1 MCLVLVS
8 GQFLG
13 QYDNSYRF
21 GYDSLSDDFS
31 GSSFGGG
38 ANSLG
43 ALGNGFASGL
53 ASIRDPRQNRGK
65 IDFNK
70 FFVNL
75 PFYEAICNTL
85 QSNCFCCCRFF
96 SSFSSNHISS
106 MKTSYIF
113 GSF

>member
-1 MCLVLVS
+1 MSFVLAS

-38 ANSLG
+38 ANSFG
-43 ALGNGFASGL
+43 ALGNGFGSGVASGL

-65 IDFNK
+65 IKFN
-70 FFVNL
+70 
-75 PFYEAICNTL
+75 
-85 QSNCFCCCRFF
+85 QM
-96 SSFSSNHISS
+96 SFSDLIAASFHMEQLNF
-106 MKTSYIF
+106 IF
-113 GSF
+113 Q